1 MTYPKCGCDQ
11 WKLASLIH
19 AEGTST
25 KSGLVFGSGWS
36 LSAEHWQLSCDCEEL
51 VLTDFFQL
59 KQQQYYYLQSVCPT
73 LRLGFI
79 PPYSKRI
86 FEFASSGLYP
96 RLKQCEIHVVG
107 LAALAA
113 CYSMCYCILCAYFL
127 KKLFAFKVYLWV
139 YLLKFTKEKTLSN
152 QLLRVVNWRKR

>member
-11 WKLASLIH
+11 WKLASFIH

-59 KQQQYYYLQSVCPT
+59 KQ
-73 LRLGFI
+73 
-79 PPYSKRI
+79 
-86 FEFASSGLYP
+86 
-96 RLKQCEIHVVG
+96 
-107 LAALAA
+107 
-113 CYSMCYCILCAYFL
+113 
-127 KKLFAFKVYLWV
+127 
-139 YLLKFTKEKTLSN
+139 
-152 QLLRVVNWRKR
+152 